1 MDEQKIRTWLK
12 DHWLLLS
19 GLGVGLAVVI
29 WYLWHQNS
37 TSQQSVAAI
46 PSGSSTPGSG
56 FGNTNNSSGG
66 ALPDLSALS
75 SSIQQAM
82 QDASNALSTQLQ
94 QQQQALQTQFQQE
107 QSALQALMQQESASN
122 QSYLQKLQQQQQA
135 LQTQFQQEQSSLAAQ
150 NQQEQSALQALM
162 SQEASSNQSYLQKLQ
177 QASSA
182 ATSQLQS
189 ALASAIASIQGQQS
203 QAQSAITSLY
213 AGAQQGVQ
221 PAPANQANVPYSPQT
236 SISATAAW
244 FAKRLGIPEEW
255 AQQYLDSGH
264 TISEP
269 VSVVNAWLDSMG
281 YRNPSSGALNLVS
294 PAVQAAGSRYG
305 AYVPG
310 NQPASPSNP
319 AGGGLW
325 NGMNDQQI
333 QSLFERTYGANWQ
346 QVWEQ
351 QRQAALAKY
360 GQ

>member
-1 MDEQKIRTWLK
+1 MDEQKLRAWLK

-19 GLGVGLAVVI
+19 GLGVGFVVVV

-37 TSQQSVAAI
+37 ASQQSVAAI
-46 PSGSSTPGSG
+46 PSGGSTPGSG
-56 FGNTNNSSGG
+56 LSGSNSSSGG
-66 ALPDLSALS
+66 TLPDLSALS

-107 QSALQALMQQESASN
+107 QS
-122 QSYLQKLQQQQQA
+122 
-135 LQTQFQQEQSSLAAQ
+135 SLAAQ
-150 NQQEQSALQALM
+150 NQQEQTALQALM
-162 SQEASSNQSYLQKLQ
+162 SQEASNNQSYLQKLQ
-177 QASSA
+177 QASST

-221 PAPANQANVPYSPQT
+221 PAPANLANVPYSPQS

-310 NQPASPSNP
+310 SQPATPEHP
-319 AGGGLW
+319 AGGGVW
-325 NGMNDQQI
+325 NGMTDQQI
-333 QSLFERTYGANWQ
+333 QSLFERTYGSNWQ

-351 QRQAALAKY
+351 QHQAALAKY